1 MGLIDSDD
9 RREMSHKLVKELLEN
24 SSSPELSL
32 ALEADWQLWQNIDTQ
47 INYLSQLTTYSRS
60 SLLRATMYFFAG
72 IVQFL
77 RGAIFLPKLSLN
89 LKLTLY

>member
-1 MGLIDSDD
+1 MGL
-9 RREMSHKLVKELLEN
+9 
-24 SSSPELSL
+24 PELSL